1 MSDMSLPL
9 SFISPESKRKRPTIQ
24 LNKVVLPHPLGPN
37 SPYLKINTQF
47 KFNLST
53 CNYLEL

>member
-24 LNKVVLPHPLGPN
+24 LNKVVFPHPLGPN

-47 KFNLST
+47 KFVDL
-53 CNYLEL
+53 